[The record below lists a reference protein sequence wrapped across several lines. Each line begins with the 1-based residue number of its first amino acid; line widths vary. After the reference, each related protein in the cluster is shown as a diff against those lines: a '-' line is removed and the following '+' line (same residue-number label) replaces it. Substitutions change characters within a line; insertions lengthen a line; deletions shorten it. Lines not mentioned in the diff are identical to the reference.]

1 MISYTIADASGE
13 ASGYS
18 YLSLTEIK
26 NYLKVDASTDDNL
39 ITDMY
44 HASASYIE
52 RQFKQT
58 LKKRDI
64 VVQYDKNDKYI
75 DLLFCPV
82 TSITGIT
89 FERSDA
95 SGSFEAS
102 SDYSVF
108 GLSNNRSRS
117 TVLTFNKGYD
127 KVNIS
132 FRSDGDTVPNEIKFA
147 TLAFIKVMYDNN
159 RNFFDKDTPTV
170 PPTETIQLM
179 SPYKPIVI

>member
-1 MISYTIADASGE
+1 MIDYTIADASGE

-18 YLSLTEIK
+18 YLTLTEIK
-26 NYLKVDASTDDNL
+26 NYLKVDASTDDSL
-39 ITDMY
+39 LTDMFY
-44 HASASYIE
+44 AAASYIE

-64 VVQYDKNDKYI
+64 VMQYNSSEKYI

-82 TSITGIT
+82 TTLTSITYKVD
-89 FERSDA
+89 DA
-95 SGSFEAS
+95 SGTFEAS
-102 SDYSVF
+102 SDYSSF
-108 GLSNNRSRS
+108 GLADSRARS

-127 KVNIS
+127 TVNIYS
-132 FRSDGDTVPNEIKFA
+132 TSDGRSVPSEIKFA
-147 TLAFIKVMYDNN
+147 TLAYIKVMYDNN
-159 RNFFDKDTPTV
+159 RNFFDKDTPTI

>member
-1 MISYTIADASGE
+1 MIDYTIADASGE

-18 YLSLTEIK
+18 YLTLTEIK
-26 NYLKVDASTDDNL
+26 NYLKVDASTDDSL
-39 ITDMY
+39 LTDMFY
-44 HASASYIE
+44 AAASYIE

-64 VVQYDKNDKYI
+64 VMQYNSSEKYI

-82 TSITGIT
+82 TTLTSITYEI
-89 FERSDA
+89 
-95 SGSFEAS
+95 
-102 SDYSVF
+102 
-108 GLSNNRSRS
+108 

-127 KVNIS
+127 TVNIYYT
-132 FRSDGDTVPNEIKFA
+132 SDGRSVPSEIKFA
-147 TLAFIKVMYDNN
+147 TLAYIKVMYDNN
-159 RNFFDKDTPTV
+159 RNFFDKDTPTI